1 MKTKCWL
8 VITIMNYWL
17 WLTMTMPLVLLS
29 IPTIPHYDCFCLIP
43 IHMFFWYIYIYIKH
57 IHMTPSH
64 MKYDR
69 LRINILYCSNNIL
82 PILQVSNYPRYSGW
96 ILLIH
101 SSEHRWNLR
110 PAMIS
115 YGDDFPDPIPIIS
128 VTSRPDVILPSGKH
142 TKSYWTWP
150 FIVDLPIENG
160 DVP

>member
-1 MKTKCWL
+1 ML
-8 VITIMNYWL
+8 VSNYYHELLVMAHHDNAASTPINPNNSTL
-17 WLTMTMPLVLLS
+17 WLFLFNPYSYVFL
-29 IPTIPHYDCFCLIP
+29 
-43 IHMFFWYIYIYIKH
+43 IYIYIKH

-142 TKSYWTWP
+142 TKSYWKWP

-160 DVP
+160 DVS